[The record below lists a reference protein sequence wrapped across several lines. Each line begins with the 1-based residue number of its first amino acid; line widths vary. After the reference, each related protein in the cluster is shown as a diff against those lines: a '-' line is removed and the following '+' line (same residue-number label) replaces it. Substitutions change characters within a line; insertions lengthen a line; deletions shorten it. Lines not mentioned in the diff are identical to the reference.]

1 MTPES
6 GPPAQAAAEG
16 AEERKLPAAAPPGA
30 EATPSVCKRTEP
42 LLWQQE
48 LQNERPREIRCDPG
62 PRPQEELDEVEEK
75 EPDGCSV
82 ATLLEHLSLTWW
94 KDLQRQRAGAPNPW
108 HALVQGVAEAC
119 REPLA
124 LCEAWCQGPAGVQ
137 EACDFLGA
145 AEDEQDRRSRERLRL
160 RLDLYGVE
168 ERPIRGDGN
177 CQFASVSDQLY
188 GTPRRHPEVRA
199 AVVRRL
205 RSEPELY
212 SPYVP
217 GQSYDAYVEE
227 IAGFGAW
234 GDHVTL
240 QALADALG
248 VRVVVVTSFTQEAI
262 LEIRPRKDQQQS
274 SGRVLWLSF
283 CAEVHYSSL
292 YPKGRAPLAREE
304 EVGAETCP
312 VC

>member
-1 MTPES
+1 M
-6 GPPAQAAAEG
+6 
-16 AEERKLPAAAPPGA
+16 AAAPLGA
-30 EATPSVCKRTEP
+30 EAAPSAVCKTTEP
-42 LLWQQE
+42 LLRQQE
-48 LQNERPREIRCDPG
+48 LQSEQPREIICEPG
-62 PRPQEELDEVEEK
+62 PRQPREELEEVEER

-82 ATLLEHLSLTWW
+82 ATLLEHLSLTRW
-94 KDLQRQRAGAPNPW
+94 KDLERQRAGAPNPW
-108 HALVQGVAEAC
+108 RALLQGVVEAC

-124 LCEAWCQGPAGVQ
+124 LCEAWWQGPAEVQ
-137 EACDFLGA
+137 EESHGYPTATPACDLCGA
-145 AEDEQDRRSRERLRL
+145 SEDEQDRRSRERLRL
-160 RLDLYGVE
+160 RLDFYGVE

-227 IAGFGAW
+227 IAGCGAW

-248 VRVVVVTSFTQEAI
+248 VRVVVLTSFQQEAI
-262 LEIRPRKDQQQS
+262 LEIRPRKDQQQG

-292 YPKGRAPLAREE
+292 YPKGRAPLPREE
-304 EVGAETCP
+304 EVGAGCA